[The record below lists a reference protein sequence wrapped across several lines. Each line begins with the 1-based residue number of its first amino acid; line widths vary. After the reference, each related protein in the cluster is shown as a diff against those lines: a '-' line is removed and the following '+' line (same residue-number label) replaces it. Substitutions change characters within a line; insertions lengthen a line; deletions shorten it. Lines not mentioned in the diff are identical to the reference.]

1 MLMERRKIAEFRL
14 DTIGRMGTKSAA
26 KPEAEGA
33 KSGDAVARTASA
45 AEASKSPRGLTYAQA
60 GVDMDA
66 GDRVVDLIKPAL
78 RRTQGPR
85 VMGAYGGFG
94 AMFRLDF
101 KEPIFRRNYKDPV
114 LVACTDGVGTKVMLA
129 IQMGRLDTI
138 GIDCVAMNVN
148 DLIVQG
154 AEPLFFLDYLGL
166 SRIRPEETA
175 SIIQG
180 VARGCEIA
188 GCALIGGECAEM
200 PDIYKAGDFDI
211 AGFAVGVVEAK
222 RAIDPGRV
230 KKGDVIVGLPSSGV
244 HSNGY
249 ALVRRIV
256 KEAGLD
262 LAKHYDGAGPGTLGE
277 LLLEPTRIYAKA
289 VLKALGA
296 YRRKRAIRGMA
307 HITGAGLPGNLP
319 RAFGEHLDAV
329 VDRDAWQV
337 PPLFRF
343 LQQHGG
349 VEESEMW
356 NVFNMGVGYC
366 LIVHP
371 EFVEGVMKK
380 LRKAGERP
388 FVMGK
393 ITKGSGRVLLK

>member
-1 MLMERRKIAEFRL
+1 MPRSMA
-14 DTIGRMGTKSAA
+14 TK
-26 KPEAEGA
+26 KP
-33 KSGDAVARTASA
+33 
-45 AEASKSPRGLTYAQA
+45 LTYKDA
-60 GVDMDA
+60 GVDIDA
-66 GDRVVDLIKPAL
+66 GDEVVDLIKPIV
-78 RRTQGPR
+78 RRTYSPR
-85 VMGAYGGFG
+85 VLGQHGSFAG
-94 AMFRLDF
+94 MFRLF
-101 KEPIFRRNYKDPV
+101 GEGLFRKQYRDPV
-114 LVACTDGVGTKVMLA
+114 LVGCTDGVGTKVMIA
-129 IQMGRLDTI
+129 AERKVYDTV

-166 SRIRPEETA
+166 SRIKPEETA
-175 SIIQG
+175 RIIQG
-180 VARGCEIA
+180 VAKGCEIA
-188 GCALIGGECAEM
+188 GCSLIGGECAEM
-200 PDIYKAGDFDI
+200 PDIYKVGDFDI

-222 RAIDPGRV
+222 RAIEADRV
-230 KKGDVIVGLPSSGV
+230 KKGDVIIGLPSSGV

-256 KEAGLD
+256 KEAKLD
-262 LAKHYDGAGPGTLGE
+262 LSKHYADAGPGTLGD

-307 HITGAGLPGNLP
+307 HITGSGIPGNLP

-329 VDRDAWQV
+329 VDRGSWQV

-349 VEESEMW
+349 VAEDEMW

-371 EFVEGVMKK
+371 EFAEGVMKK
-380 LRKAGERP
+380 LRKAGESP

-393 ITKGSGRVLLK
+393 IAKGSGQVVWK